1 MLNELEVAI
10 FSYNRGKYLKN
21 CIESIVENLPGVKV
35 TVFDDYS
42 DDKDTVEYLASLGD
56 RVVLGRDG
64 SDSRHGNL
72 YRNMQL
78 ALELS
83 SKRFLLLLQDD
94 IQVVRRVDEHD
105 MQTID
110 TIFSDPDIA
119 FLRPQFMKLGDGER
133 NVSLLAASSEV
144 RAYIPKLEFKE
155 TTFGHSY
162 CDVVLC
168 DIPKLKKA
176 AWTFLDGERA
186 NQIQAHGMFKY
197 MPFMADS
204 FIFYCPEVPC
214 YRNKKLYLASRI
226 VQNKLQGKL
235 SRFMTLSEEENAS
248 FIERDINIWPIA
260 ENFLEATNKD
270 VVKPFVYQDY
280 SKSILLQNI
289 YRLERGLYK
298 VDRYLKRFVGK
309 YSDKKGIK

>member
-21 CIESIVENLPGVKV
+21 CIESVVENLPSVKI
-35 TVFDDYS
+35 TIFDDHS
-42 DDKDTVEYLASLGD
+42 DDQETIEYLSSLGD
-56 RVVLGRDG
+56 SVVVGNDD

-78 ALELS
+78 ALEQS

-94 IQVVRRVDEHD
+94 TQVVRRVDEQD
-105 MQTID
+105 MHAIG

-144 RAYIPKLEFKE
+144 RAYIPKLEFE
-155 TTFGHSY
+155 EGTFGHSY

-168 DIPKLKKA
+168 DVPKLKKV
-176 AWTFLDGERA
+176 AWKFLEGERA
-186 NQIQAHGMFKY
+186 NQIQAHGIFKY

-214 YRNKKLYLASRI
+214 YRNKKLFLASRI

-235 SRFMTLSEEENAS
+235 SRFMALSEEENAN
-248 FIERDINIWPIA
+248 FIKRDINIWPIA
-260 ENFLEATNKD
+260 ETFLETNNKD

-280 SKSILLQNI
+280 NKSLLLQNI
-289 YRLERGLYK
+289 YRLERGVYK
-298 VDRYLKRFVGK
+298 VERLLKKDRG
-309 YSDKKGIK
+309 